1 MKKRWL
7 IPVFATFMLLSTPNI
22 DVEAATKQQ
31 LTQTAQQYLGAPYV
45 YGGTTT
51 RGFDCS
57 GYTQKVFSDLGIK
70 LNRTSR
76 DQFAQG
82 TAVSKSNLQAGDL
95 VFFNTSGRGVSH
107 VGIYIG
113 NNKFIHSSTS
123 KGVIISSLS
132 ERYWAPRY
140 IGAKRVANFEV
151 AQPQVKQ
158 AAIDFTVY
166 SSRGEVAIRLAEA
179 LGLDTS
185 DTNAPFIDVKPTD
198 RVAGAATALQKI
210 GVFEGNQQGKFNPNS
225 PLTRAQM
232 AKILTVAF
240 DLKQNPYNQM
250 NFNDVPTNHWAH
262 EYVAVLASNNI
273 TVGRAKGV
281 YGPNDYVTKTQL
293 QTFIE
298 RIENM

>member
-7 IPVFATFMLLSTPNI
+7 IPVFTAFMLLSTPNF
-22 DVEAATKQQ
+22 DVEAASIQDLTK
-31 LTQTAQQYLGAPYV
+31 TAQQYLGTPYV
-45 YGGTTT
+45 YGGTTA

-70 LNRTSR
+70 LKRSSR
-76 DQFAQG
+76 DQYTQG

-95 VFFNTSGRGVSH
+95 VFFNTSGSGVSH

-123 KGVIISSLS
+123 KGVIVSSLS
-132 ERYWAPRY
+132 ESYWANRY
-140 IGAKRVANFEV
+140 MGAKRVVSFDDG
-151 AQPQVKQ
+151 QVKQ
-158 AAIDFTVY
+158 AAIDFNLY

-210 GVFEGNQQGKFNPNS
+210 GIFEGNEQGKFNPNS

-232 AKILTVAF
+232 AKILTLAF
-240 DLKQNPYNQM
+240 NLKYNGQNFIQ
-250 NFNDVPTNHWAH
+250 FNDVPSDHWAY
-262 EYVAVLASNNI
+262 EYVSVLASNNI
-273 TVGRAKGV
+273 TVGKAKGI
-281 YGPNDYVTKTQL
+281 YGPNDYVTKSQL
-293 QTFIE
+293 DTFIE
-298 RIENM
+298 RIKNM